1 MTISLS
7 EYRHLGEDEPQPYS
21 ESGCEN
27 NIRPRAVY
35 CEVDKYFTYTKL
47 MGPKCGICRCSLVTV
62 IYSDVELAERN
73 RQSA

>member
-7 EYRHLGEDEPQPYS
+7 EYRQLGEDEPQPFT
-21 ESGCEN
+21 ESGGESN
-27 NIRPRAVY
+27 NRHRAVY
-35 CEVDKYFTYTKL
+35 CEIDKYFTYTKL
-47 MGPKCGICRCSLVTV
+47 NGPKCGICSCSLITV